1 MAESKRTGT
10 KGSMNKDLDDRLLP
24 EGFFRDALNVSV
36 GHSEGSDVGA
46 IENLRGNTKVAG
58 TAQDNITGAII
69 GSVVDP
75 DKGYIYYFVSETDHD
90 VIYEYNPIDD
100 TISTVIRDERAP
112 GYTPPEDEEV
122 GGGGGDSGGGGG
134 GGGTT
139 YTASVDAF
147 TITSVITSETAGA
160 QQYKLVLSC
169 TATST
174 EDGDGNATETIST
187 YNFEEYTDNT
197 YATAK
202 TTQPGT
208 NFGSTNYSA
217 ATIETT
223 PVSKVAATRY
233 FKVTVTSA
241 SGSTASSTEEITIT
255 DGVQGLNG
263 YARKVGGG
271 TAVTQGTSFAIEA
284 YSVSGGVSPYS
295 YSWSGPNSFSSS
307 SRNPTVTS
315 SASSSHVGTYNVT
328 ISDSASPANT
338 ITRGVTISVTTF
350 GTPDVDT
357 VSVTAATATSLQFN
371 GYVNNGGN
379 PGSVSSRGF
388 YYYKNTSGTQS
399 SASTVIS
406 NGTKITEGGG
416 GDGAFSVVQ
425 SSLDSSSTYDIVAW
439 AHNGSN
445 EGRGDVQ
452 SGTTASAGVQSIEF
466 SPTSLTDKPA
476 ATQSYQV
483 DLTLTNLPDSLI
495 NTSITYATGGTGW
508 ISSVTRRSGT
518 NTYDITFAVMTA
530 QTSTSPTN
538 RVASIQFTNP
548 TSGTSATLSCHQT
561 LGASIDISS
570 NTGVT
575 TINKLGGSLGVDS
588 TVSFDPSNSVQGK
601 WNFFDTL
608 PSWITGTQGDYYGNT
623 TVTFTLSNN
632 TSGSD
637 RSHTFDARIVDG
649 FENDSTYQVR
659 DTLVINQNQTVPV
672 GLYEYQ
678 DLTTSQKTGL
688 IFYRNN
694 GSFQQAN
701 FKLSVQGNNTDDNV
715 LRMTATPTGANASEV
730 TSVQYR
736 ITPNTGDYANSHFLI
751 NGSSPTQN
759 NWVTVQNTGGSF
771 NLTVTAPTTWDGGT
785 QQVLKNLQ
793 IRATAGTS
801 TTTYSVSLNR
811 TA

>member
-24 EGFFRDALNVSV
+24 EGFFRDALNISV

-112 GYTPPEDEEV
+112 GYTPPEEEEV

-134 GGGTT
+134 GEESTT

-255 DGVQGLNG
+255 AGVQGLNG

-271 TAVTQGTSFAIEA
+271 TAVTQGTSFAVEA

-295 YSWSGPNSFSSS
+295 YSWSGPSSFSSS

-315 SASSSHVGTYNVT
+315 SASASSHDGTYNVI

-338 ITRGVTISVTTF
+338 ITRGVTIEVTTF
-350 GTPDVDT
+350 GIPEVITGN
-357 VSVTAATATSLQFN
+357 VTAPTAASLQFN
-371 GYVNNGGN
+371 GVVSNGGQ
-379 PGSVSSRGF
+379 PGDVSSRGF
-388 YYYKNTSGTQS
+388 YYYKNTSGTQY

-406 NGTKITEGGG
+406 NGIKITEGGG
-416 GDGAFSVVQ
+416 GNGDFNVVQ
-425 SSLDSSSTYDIVAW
+425 PNLDASSTYDVVAW

-466 SPTSLTDKPA
+466 SPESLTEKPA

-495 NTSITYATGGTGW
+495 NTSITYITGGTGW

-530 QTSTSPTN
+530 QSGSSPSN
-538 RVASIQFTNP
+538 RVASITFTNP
-548 TSGTSATLSCHQT
+548 TSGTSDTLDCHQM
-561 LGASIDISS
+561 LGASIDLSIG
-570 NTGVT
+570 TGAATV
-575 TINKLGGSLGVDS
+575 NKLGGLIGVAA
-588 TVSFDPSNSVQGK
+588 TVAFDPAGNVPAN
-601 WNFFDTL
+601 WRFFDTL
-608 PSWITGTQGDYYGNT
+608 PSWITGTQSQYQGNQE
-623 TVTFTLSNN
+623 VEFTLSNN

-649 FENDSTYQVR
+649 NENSEYKVG
-659 DTLVINQNQTVPV
+659 DTLVINQNQAVPV
-672 GLYEYQ
+672 GIYEYQ
-678 DLTTSQKTGL
+678 DLNTSQKTSL
-688 IFYRNN
+688 IFYMNN

-701 FKLSVQGNNTDDNV
+701 FKSSIQGNNTNDNV

-730 TSVQYR
+730 TKVDYR
-736 ITPNTGDYANSHFLI
+736 ITEGTGAYGATHFEI
-751 NGSSPTQN
+751 NGAAPPSLGE
-759 NWVTVQNTGGSF
+759 WVVVQNTGGSF
-771 NLTVTAPTTWDGGT
+771 NLTVTAPTEPFMM
-785 QQVLKNLQ
+785 VRKNLE
-793 IRATAGTS
+793 IRVTAGTS
-801 TTTYSVSLNR
+801 TAVHEVSLNR